1 MDQLNNTEAPG
12 LSAQPLAEKA
22 LLVPASLQEELYQIS
37 QGRTACEAALQ
48 ATVQAAMGA
57 HRETSLALNRRLAA
71 VFDTLAAGQTDK
83 PTLEQLLQSGRDIQI
98 DRDAE
103 HGCYTAVLRVL
114 PTAPAADSGAQPI
127 H

>member
-1 MDQLNNTEAPG
+1 MDQLNNTEASG
-12 LSAQPLAEKA
+12 LNGLPVTDKA
-22 LLVPASLQEELYQIS
+22 LLVPASLQEELHQIS
-37 QGRTACEAALQ
+37 QGTTACEAALQ

-83 PTLEQLLQSGRDIQI
+83 LTLEQLLQSGRDIQI

-114 PTAPAADSGAQPI
+114 PTASATDGQTQPV